1 MKIENSLKLHSHYLE
16 ELFGKM
22 DTVIEQTQENREKIS
37 VVTLALSHID
47 KNITE
52 IFKNQKNIAD
62 ALTGLTFDQYRRLS
76 ASDFFLELTRSPK
89 SWLMLITLTV
99 ALAFSTEVSL
109 SVLGLLKHWI

>member
-52 IFKNQKNIAD
+52 IFKNQKNITD